1 MDEYHYLS
9 LLDEAIVTSPTGFTS
24 KAHFSLWK
32 PKEEGFKQNE
42 EEKSGIVPNESDSDV
57 FVSALKIFSFKH
69 IVESADSAL
78 RALCLLPT
86 SMNKIFIQVN

>member
-57 FVSALKIFSFKH
+57 FGQVKGRENQIKFQSKLTFSCHVTDGQGFG
-69 IVESADSAL
+69 L
-78 RALCLLPT
+78 
-86 SMNKIFIQVN
+86 

>member
-57 FVSALKIFSFKH
+57 F
-69 IVESADSAL
+69 EDSKDDITGELHAPL
-78 RALCLLPT
+78 VT
-86 SMNKIFIQVN
+86 SNTSHAQNSKGSIGM